1 MLNINYNIFLLL
13 CTLIYCCP
21 FGLTFNY
28 ITGKQRIFLSEE
40 LFGTD
45 NTFNGDGD
53 IELYIKLNFQKHI

>member
-1 MLNINYNIFLLL
+1 M

-40 LFGTD
+40 LFGPD
-45 NTFNGDGD
+45 NMFNGGGD